1 MHRSFISM
9 TWTPGVDAED
19 AQVLL
24 HAVEDIYATLRPRFG
39 VPGQFDPL
47 PVVRIFGAWALSSS
61 PQDAAYAN
69 VEWYV
74 TKSLDDA
81 CQSIL
86 ASRYLE
92 ATILEPWQATNPHFD
107 LALTD
112 LPITDDLAS
121 RPPAS
126 QVLGMSRPGFLSL
139 ISSRPFQS
147 IDDPDLRK
155 LALRHT
161 YAHYFGRL
169 LDVPRTV
176 KRKDVFEH
184 LGGLYC
190 VNNCALRFTDTPTLA
205 LSFAQQEL
213 ASDLIFCEACQK
225 DLVAQIAGFHFGVN

>member
-1 MHRSFISM
+1 MHRTFISM

-24 HAVEDIYATLRPRFG
+24 HTVEDIYAVLRPRFG
-39 VPGQFDPL
+39 VPDQFDPL
-47 PVVRIFGAWALSSS
+47 PVVRIFGAWTLPSI
-61 PQDAAYAN
+61 PEDAAYAS
-69 VEWYV
+69 VDWYV
-74 TKSLDDA
+74 GRSMDDA

-92 ATILEPWQATNPHFD
+92 AIILEPWQATNPHFD

-112 LPITDDLAS
+112 LPITNDLLS
-121 RPPAS
+121 QPPVS
-126 QVLGMSRPGFLSL
+126 QALGMSQPGLLSL
-139 ISSRPFQS
+139 ISSQPFGS
-147 IDDPDLRK
+147 IEDISLRQ

-169 LDVPRTV
+169 LDVPRA
-176 KRKDVFEH
+176 RHRNDIMEH

-190 VNNCALRFTDTPTLA
+190 TNNCALRFTDTPTLA

-213 ASDLIFCEACQK
+213 ASGLIFCEPCQK
-225 DLVAQIAGFHFGVN
+225 DLAAQIAGFHFGAN